1 MKVAV
6 AMTDEQKNPAAP
18 TFGWDAPPS
27 MEGPPPEPDPDHNRR
42 ILKEKRFEI
51 LTVVGLIVAGTAF
64 LMWRGV
70 SPQVVIENPETLGD
84 AEQAVQYAGFKPQGQ
99 TSFFARTAVT
109 LSRQIDGFECNVDL
123 IGRNE
128 TEPLETAVIWLEPN
142 PEQWPP
148 TETQYQDAVNM
159 VSSVGVRLVTT
170 ASDAIQTA
178 VDTSLVVNDAD
189 RPHDKGVASTQDG
202 WKITYVVFKN
212 FDEDA
217 EPRPAL
223 TLVIQSL
230 DAASDPA
237 LEDLNRGLYAA
248 VREGI
253 DVKTRLAEL
262 ADSPEAE

>member
-1 MKVAV
+1 MS
-6 AMTDEQKNPAAP
+6 DEEKNPAAP

-51 LTVVGLIVAGTAF
+51 LTVVGFIVAGTAF

-70 SPQVVIENPETLGD
+70 SPQVVIENPETLGE
-84 AEQAVQYAGFKPQGQ
+84 AVEAVQYAGFKPQGE

-109 LSRQIDGFECNVDL
+109 LSRQIDSFTCNVDL
-123 IGRNE
+123 IGRDE
-128 TEPLETAVIWLEPN
+128 SGPLETALIWLEPN
-142 PEQWPP
+142 SEQWPP
-148 TETQYQDAVNM
+148 NETQYQDAVNM
-159 VSSVGVRLVTT
+159 VSNVGVRLVTT
-170 ASDAIQTA
+170 AEDAIQTA

-189 RPHDKGVASTQDG
+189 RPHDKGVASTRDG
-202 WKITYVVFKN
+202 WKITYVVFKS

-223 TLVIQSL
+223 TLVIQSF
-230 DAASDPA
+230 DAASDPS
-237 LEDLNRGLYAA
+237 LEVLNRGLYAA

-253 DVKTRLAEL
+253 DAKKWLAEL
-262 ADSPEAE
+262 ADTPAGNS